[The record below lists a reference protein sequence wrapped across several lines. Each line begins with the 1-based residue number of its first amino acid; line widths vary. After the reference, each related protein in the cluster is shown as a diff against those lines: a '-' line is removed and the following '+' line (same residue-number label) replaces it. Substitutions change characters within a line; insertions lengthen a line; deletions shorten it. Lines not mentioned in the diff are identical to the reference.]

1 VKSDSGLSQLLPI
14 QPLAPIPLPI
24 LHGTPLALLLGVSAL
39 RPSLREIAIDIQRP
53 SIAGKKRNRR
63 ILIGGGILL
72 CIVLVTVGLSRLG
85 PAVPSIERGTIWVDT
100 VHRGP
105 MLRQVRGVGSLVPEE
120 IRWIPAGT
128 EGRVERIV
136 VLPGRSVKS
145 DTVLL
150 ELSNPELALAERD
163 ARSEL
168 KAGEAEYTNLKVQ
181 LQSQLLDQ
189 QAATAAVQAD
199 YQQASL
205 QVEVDEKLA
214 KDGLVADLTVKVSRL
229 RKEELSTR
237 AALAQKRLDIASEA
251 TEAQLAVQEARVE
264 RLREA
269 HRLRQDQVEALK
281 VKAGVDGVLQQ
292 IPVEVGQR
300 VTPGTNLARVAE
312 PGRLKAQVRIA
323 ETQARDIQIGQKAAI
338 DTRNGIIPGHVS
350 RIDPAVQNGT
360 VTVDV
365 ALEGELPRGA
375 RPDLTVDGTVELERL
390 DSVLFV
396 GRPAFGQENGKVGI
410 FRLEPGGK
418 SAARVQVKLGRSSV
432 NTVEIV
438 EGLKE
443 GDQVILSDTSAWDS
457 FDRVRL
463 N

>member
-1 VKSDSGLSQLLPI
+1 LP
-14 QPLAPIPLPI
+14 PLTAR
-24 LHGTPLALLLGVSAL
+24 GTPLALHRGVSSQTPSISEAL
-39 RPSLREIAIDIQRP
+39 IDIQRP
-53 SIAGKKRNRR
+53 SIAGQRRKRR
-63 ILIGGGILL
+63 ILVGTGIGALV
-72 CIVLVTVGLSRLG
+72 VLVTVGLSRLG
-85 PAVPSIERGTIWVDT
+85 PAVPSIERGTVWVDT
-100 VHRGP
+100 VRRGP
-105 MLRQVRGVGSLVPEE
+105 MLRQVRGVGTLVPEE

-128 EGRVERIV
+128 EGRVERIR
-136 VLPGRSVKS
+136 VLPGTVVKS
-145 DTVLL
+145 DTILL
-150 ELSNPELALAERD
+150 DLSNPELALVERD
-163 ARSEL
+163 ALSEL

-189 QAATAAVQAD
+189 QAATAGVESD

-205 QVEVDEKLA
+205 QVEVDEKLQ
-214 KDGLVADLTVKVSRL
+214 KDGLVADLTLKVSQL
-229 RKEELSTR
+229 RKKELETR

-251 TEAQLAVQEARVE
+251 TEAQLAVQRARVE
-264 RLREA
+264 RLRQA
-269 HRLRQDQVEALK
+269 HQLRLDQVEALK
-281 VKAGVDGVLQQ
+281 VCAGVNGVLQQ

-323 ETQARDIQIGQKAAI
+323 ETQARDIQIGQTASI
-338 DTRNGIIPGHVS
+338 DTRNGVIAGHVS

-390 DSVLFV
+390 ESVLYV
-396 GRPAFGQENGKVGI
+396 GRPAFGQENGKVGL
-410 FRLEPGGK
+410 FRLDTGGK
-418 SAARVQVKLGRSSV
+418 TAARIQVKLGRSSV

-443 GDQVILSDTSAWDS
+443 GDQVILSDTSAWDA